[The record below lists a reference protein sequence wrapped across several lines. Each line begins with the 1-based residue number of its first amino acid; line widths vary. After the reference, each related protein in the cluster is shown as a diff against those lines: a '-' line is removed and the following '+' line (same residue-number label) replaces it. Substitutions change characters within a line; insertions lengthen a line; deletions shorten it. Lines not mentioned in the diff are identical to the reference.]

1 MAYGIS
7 SAAMIKAERVFLDLS
22 NPRHTPFDDQDQAI
36 AHLCREE
43 LVLELAHD
51 IVEHGLNPL
60 ELFALLKD
68 GKNTYIV
75 AEGNRRACALML
87 LADPELAPAKIR
99 AKFKALSEDWE
110 PIKELFSVVFKTRE
124 EVTLWLDRIHA
135 GFNEGK
141 GRRQWNSEQKTRNSG
156 YSKNTLA
163 QTLLDLGEAKGLISD
178 NERKGRLSTVE
189 SFSRNPI
196 VKDALG
202 ITHTDPL
209 KISTTLTVEDFELV
223 FKKFMEDVATRVIT
237 TRKGRDKDGLANYAN
252 DLRNI
257 EGLSGKRIDQTM

>member
-22 NPRHTPFDDQDQAI
+22 NPRQTPFDDQDQAI

-60 ELFALLKD
+60 EMFALLKD

-141 GRRQWNSEQKTRNSG
+141 VGDSGILSKKHEIVDTQRIRWRRRFW
-156 YSKNTLA
+156 TL
-163 QTLLDLGEAKGLISD
+163 
-178 NERKGRLSTVE
+178 ER
-189 SFSRNPI
+189 
-196 VKDALG
+196 
-202 ITHTDPL
+202 
-209 KISTTLTVEDFELV
+209 
-223 FKKFMEDVATRVIT
+223 
-237 TRKGRDKDGLANYAN
+237 
-252 DLRNI
+252 LRA
-257 EGLSGKRIDQTM
+257 